1 MSTGK
6 PSICLNMIVKN
17 ESHIIVRC
25 LDSIKDVIDYWV
37 ISDTGSNDGTQ
48 EIISNYFD
56 QHRIPGILTQ
66 DEWQN
71 FAHNRNIAL
80 RNAQGKSDYILIMDA
95 DDYLMAGADF
105 HFGNLTADHY
115 MLRMRRN
122 GIDYFFPK
130 LIRSNLPW
138 QWQGVLHEY
147 LECSQTYTSDSI
159 QGDYRII
166 STTEGARS
174 HNPDKYKRDAE
185 ILERALQQE
194 PNNARYQFYLAQ
206 SYRDYGDLEQAI
218 THYQKRADM
227 GGWEEEV
234 FYSLLEIAHCKQW
247 LNHPESETLNA
258 FLKAHHYRPQRLE
271 ALYEAVKICRIN
283 ANYHLGQQLGWEA
296 RHTSMPQ
303 DILFLDK
310 TVYDWKFRDE
320 LSICAVY
327 TGQPQEAVS
336 MMESLLASK
345 LTPDDQKPRLEA
357 NRRYAVTLI
366 HGS

>member
-17 ESHIIVRC
+17 ESHIIARC

-48 EIISNYFD
+48 EIITNYFD

-80 RNAQGKSDYILIMDA
+80 RNAQNKTDYILIMDA
-95 DDYLMAGADF
+95 DDYLIADTDF
-105 HFGNLTADHY
+105 HFDDLTADHY

-122 GIDYFFPK
+122 EIDYFFPK
-130 LIRSNLPW
+130 LIRSTLPW

-147 LECSQTYTSDSI
+147 LECSQTFNSDTL
-159 QGDYRII
+159 QGNYYIE

-174 HNPDKYKRDAE
+174 QNPEKYKRDAE
-185 ILERALQQE
+185 ILAKALQQE
-194 PNNARYQFYLAQ
+194 PDNTRYQFYLAQ
-206 SYRDYGDLEQAI
+206 SHRDYGDLEQAI
-218 THYQKRADM
+218 IHYQKRADM
-227 GGWEEEV
+227 GGWAEEV
-234 FYSLLEIAHCKQW
+234 YYSLFQVAQLKQHLGHSTADTLE
-247 LNHPESETLNA
+247 A

-271 ALYEAVKICRIN
+271 ALYEAVKDCRIKGH
-283 ANYHLGQQLGWEA
+283 YCLGHQLGRDA
-296 RHTSMPQ
+296 RNTPLP
-303 DILFLDK
+303 DDVLFLDK
-310 TVYDWKFRDE
+310 PVYDWKLRDE
-320 LSICAVY
+320 FSICAVY
-327 TGQPQEAVS
+327 AGEPREAAS
-336 MMESLLASK
+336 IMESLLASS

-357 NRRYAVTLI
+357 NRRYAVSLL
-366 HGS
+366 